1 MTQSKEEH
9 VLIAARK
16 VFMRYGFKRVTM
28 SDLAEAAQMSRA
40 ALYLIFSSK
49 EEVFRALITQIFTEL
64 LHEVREEV
72 SKHEEVADQL
82 TCAFEVW
89 CVRTF
94 EIIQVSPDARDI
106 LESGYAFATEITVR
120 AFADFETILS
130 DVLRPGVRAQAD
142 PPLSSEQLAHILTT
156 AAQGFK
162 EEASS
167 AVQLRQLIKGLITI
181 VLAGLHH
188 QREAL

>member
-9 VLIAARK
+9 VLTAARE
-16 VFMRYGFKRVTM
+16 VFMRYGFKRATM
-28 SDLAEAAQMSRA
+28 SDLAEAAQMSRP

-49 EEVFRALITQIFTEL
+49 EEVFRALITQTFTEIL
-64 LHEVREEV
+64 QEVREEV

-82 TCAFEVW
+82 TCAFEAW
-89 CVRTF
+89 CVRLF
-94 EIIQVSPDARDI
+94 EMIQVSPDARDI
-106 LESGYAFATEITVR
+106 LESSYAFATEATVR

-130 DVLRPGVRAQAD
+130 DILRPLVSAQAG

-162 EEASS
+162 ESASS
-167 AVQLRQLIKGLITI
+167 AVQLRQLIQGLITI

-188 QREAL
+188 Q